1 MIDAAGK
8 PPANILGGGFKW
20 LGDYEECLAIKGDA
34 NKNNITYTF
43 GGQYCMMSIVNPKA
57 IPPILPAV
65 SISGLNWNVIFV

>member
-20 LGDYEECLAIKGDA
+20 LGDYDECLVIEGDA
-34 NKNNITYTF
+34 NKDNITYTF

-57 IPPILPAV
+57 IPPILPIV
-65 SISGLNWNVIFV
+65 SNIAIINWNM